1 MQFGKTI
8 KKQRKDRGLSIKEA
22 ADLMKISQSHLH
34 YIELGKIEKPKME
47 TLYKLICFYGLPVD
61 DTCQAAKRVPMD
73 VYYKIANNRHLWNH
87 IRTIEV

>member
-34 YIELGKIEKPKME
+34 YLELGKIEKPKME
-47 TLYKLICFYGLPVD
+47 TLYKLIVFYGLPVD

-73 VYYKIANNRHLWNH
+73 VYYKVANNRHLWEI
-87 IRTIEV
+87 IRNIEV